1 MVPLA
6 FMLPLI
12 GAVVCLALDRFVAA
26 RLTGLGAAGVLFLC
40 AILMI
45 VARLQG
51 LPPTVFDQPW
61 LQWGDAAFRITL
73 VIDPLG
79 WLLALIAFIG
89 GALALLGAA
98 LAIPVDLRGFGRL
111 FAALIVI
118 PGIAAIG
125 ACSPALP
132 VLAFAPGVAGAAWFV
147 ALRSSGALP
156 GSDAPLVL
164 ALSGSAAALF
174 LLAGLLSDT
183 AGAASGSSILI
194 VAGILIY
201 GWTLCG
207 LPPAFGSL
215 AAAHQ
220 APAPLAIVAPFG
232 LPLIGIAAL
241 LRLLPDYLAL
251 LEEVHLVVLLA
262 IGILAFVLAAV
273 RALWTHSL
281 RQMAAAQF
289 SAQAALIVVC
299 AGCGNNAFV
308 QVAPALAVNALLS
321 TLGLGLSIAALERR
335 SGVDD
340 VTALTRHPDSA
351 LHVATAGLVAAASS
365 AAGIPGA
372 WGFWPRLWLFDA
384 LQRTAPWAVALLL
397 AGSSLLAL
405 AMLAPLVR
413 FWRAAA
419 SSRSQWQAHPG
430 DMLPAFV
437 GALLAL
443 MGAAPRAVWDVT
455 LAAIPE
461 QFALTTGMPRF
472 PALPGSIAVIIAALI
487 LIVAPAALRRVRQRR
502 PPPAEEC
509 LTAVLTPDTT
519 GTALYGLAWL
529 AAPAIRE
536 TVHAGLTR
544 VALLIRQGLAVLG
557 RRYYLAAIV
566 FALIV
571 VILVFA
577 AG

>member
-6 FMLPLI
+6 LMLPLI

-26 RLTGLGAAGVLFLC
+26 RLTGLGAAGTLFFS

-51 LPPTVFDQPW
+51 LPPTVSDYAW
-61 LQWGDAAFRITL
+61 LQWGDASFRITL
-73 VIDPLG
+73 VVDPLG

-89 GALALLGAA
+89 GALALLGSA
-98 LAIPVDLRGFGRL
+98 LAISPDLRGFGRL
-111 FAALIVI
+111 FAAMIVI

-125 ACSPALP
+125 ACSLALP
-132 VLAFAPGVAGAAWFV
+132 VLAFAPGVVGVAWFV

-164 ALSGSAAALF
+164 ALSGGMAALF
-174 LLAGLLSDT
+174 LLAGLLSDS

-201 GWTLCG
+201 VWTLCG

-220 APAPLAIVAPFG
+220 APAPLAVVAPFG

-251 LEEVHLVVLLA
+251 LEEAYLIALVA
-262 IGILAFVLAAV
+262 TGILAFVLAAA

-289 SAQAALIVVC
+289 SAQVALIIVC
-299 AGCGNNAFV
+299 AGCGNDAFMH
-308 QVAPALAVNALLS
+308 VAPALAINALLS

-335 SGVDD
+335 SGADD
-340 VTALTRHPDSA
+340 VTAHTRHPDSA
-351 LHVATAGLVAAASS
+351 LHVATTGLVVAASS

-372 WGFWPRLWLFDA
+372 WGFWGRLWLFDA
-384 LQRTAPWAVALLL
+384 LQRTAPWAVALVL

-413 FWRAAA
+413 FWHAAG
-419 SSRSQWQAHPG
+419 SSPLQWRAHPG
-430 DMLPAFV
+430 DILPAFV

-443 MGAAPRAVWDVT
+443 MGAAPRAVWDVA
-455 LAAIPE
+455 LATIPG

-472 PALPGSIAVIIAALI
+472 PALPGSIVAIIAALI
-487 LIVAPAALRRVRQRR
+487 LIAAPVALRRVRQRR
-502 PPPAEEC
+502 PPPAEER

-519 GTALYGLAWL
+519 GTVLYRLAWL
-529 AAPAIRE
+529 TAPATSE
-536 TVHAGLTR
+536 AMHARLART
-544 VALLIRQGLAVLG
+544 ALLIRQGLAVLD
-557 RRYYLAAIV
+557 RRYYLAAVV

>member
-26 RLTGLGAAGVLFLC
+26 RLTGLGAAGTLLFG

-51 LPPTVFDQPW
+51 LPSTVFDQPW
-61 LQWGDAAFRITL
+61 LQWGDASFRITL

-132 VLAFAPGVAGAAWFV
+132 VLAFAPGVVGIAWFV

-183 AGAASGSSILI
+183 AGAGSGSSILI

-201 GWTLCG
+201 VWTLCG

-220 APAPLAIVAPFG
+220 APAPLALVAPFG

-251 LEEVHLVVLLA
+251 WEEAYLTVLVA
-262 IGILAFVLAAV
+262 TGILAFVLAAT

-281 RQMAAAQF
+281 RQLAAAQF
-289 SAQAALIVVC
+289 SAQVALIIVC
-299 AGCGNNAFV
+299 AGCGNDAFMH
-308 QVAPALAVNALLS
+308 VAPALAINALLS

-335 SGVDD
+335 SGADD

-351 LHVATAGLVAAASS
+351 LHVATTGLVVAASS

-372 WGFWPRLWLFDA
+372 WGFWARLWLFDA
-384 LQRTAPWAVALLL
+384 LQRTAPWAVALVL

-419 SSRSQWQAHPG
+419 SSSSQWRAHPV
-430 DMLPAFV
+430 DTLPAFV

-443 MGAAPRAVWDVT
+443 MGAAPRAVWDVA
-455 LAAIPE
+455 LAAIPG
-461 QFALTTGMPRF
+461 QFASTTGMPRF
-472 PALPGSIAVIIAALI
+472 PALPGSTAVIIATLI
-487 LIVAPAALRRVRQRR
+487 LIVAPAALRRLRQRR
-502 PPPAEEC
+502 SPPAEES

-529 AAPAIRE
+529 AAPAIPE
-536 TVHAGLTR
+536 IVHVGLAR
-544 VALLIRQGLAVLG
+544 VALLIRQGVAVLG

-566 FALIV
+566 FSLIV

>member
-89 GALALLGAA
+89 GALALLGSA

-132 VLAFAPGVAGAAWFV
+132 VLAFAPGVVGIAWFV
-147 ALRSSGALP
+147 ALRSSSALP

-183 AGAASGSSILI
+183 AGAGSGSSILI

-201 GWTLCG
+201 VWTLCG

-220 APAPLAIVAPFG
+220 APAPLALVAPFG

-251 LEEVHLVVLLA
+251 WEEAYLTVLVA
-262 IGILAFVLAAV
+262 TGILAFVLAAT

-281 RQMAAAQF
+281 RQLAAAQF
-289 SAQAALIVVC
+289 SAQVALIIVC
-299 AGCGNNAFV
+299 AGCGNDAFMH
-308 QVAPALAVNALLS
+308 VAPAMAINALLS

-335 SGVDD
+335 SGADD

-372 WGFWPRLWLFDA
+372 WGFWARLWLFDA
-384 LQRTAPWAVALLL
+384 LQRTAPWAVALVL

-419 SSRSQWQAHPG
+419 SSSSQWRAHPV
-430 DMLPAFV
+430 DTLPAFV

-443 MGAAPRAVWDVT
+443 MGAAPRAVWDVA
-455 LAAIPE
+455 LAAIPG

-472 PALPGSIAVIIAALI
+472 PALPGSIVAIIAALI
-487 LIVAPAALRRVRQRR
+487 LIAVPIALRRVRQRR
-502 PPPAEEC
+502 PPPAEER

-519 GTALYGLAWL
+519 GTVLYGLAWL
-529 AAPAIRE
+529 AAPTTSE
-536 TVHAGLTR
+536 TMHARLART
-544 VALLIRQGLAVLG
+544 ALLIRQGLAVLG

>member
-1 MVPLA
+1 M
-6 FMLPLI
+6 
-12 GAVVCLALDRFVAA
+12 
-26 RLTGLGAAGVLFLC
+26 
-40 AILMI
+40 
-45 VARLQG
+45 
-51 LPPTVFDQPW
+51 
-61 LQWGDAAFRITL
+61 
-73 VIDPLG
+73 
-79 WLLALIAFIG
+79 
-89 GALALLGAA
+89 
-98 LAIPVDLRGFGRL
+98 

-125 ACSPALP
+125 ACSLALP
-132 VLAFAPGVAGAAWFV
+132 VLAFAPGVVGMAWFV

-183 AGAASGSSILI
+183 AGAGSGSSILI

-201 GWTLCG
+201 VWTLCG

-220 APAPLAIVAPFG
+220 APAPLALVAPFG

-251 LEEVHLVVLLA
+251 LEEAHLIVLVA
-262 IGILAFVLAAV
+262 IGILAFVLAAT

-281 RQMAAAQF
+281 RQLAAAQF
-289 SAQAALIVVC
+289 SAQVALIVVC
-299 AGCGNNAFV
+299 AGCGNDAFV
-308 QVAPALAVNALLS
+308 HVAPALAINALLS
-321 TLGLGLSIAALERR
+321 TLGVGLSIAALERR
-335 SGVDD
+335 SGADD

-461 QFALTTGMPRF
+461 QFASTTGMPRF
-472 PALPGSIAVIIAALI
+472 PALPGSTAVIIATLI
-487 LIVAPAALRRVRQRR
+487 LIVAPAALRRLRQRR
-502 PPPAEEC
+502 SPPAEES

>member
-40 AILMI
+40 TILMI

-51 LPPTVFDQPW
+51 LPSTVFDQTW
-61 LQWGDAAFRITL
+61 LQWGDASFRTTL

-89 GALALLGAA
+89 GALALLGSA
-98 LAIPVDLRGFGRL
+98 LAIPPDLRGFGRM

-125 ACSPALP
+125 ACSLALP
-132 VLAFAPGVAGAAWFV
+132 VLAFAPGVVGMAWFV

-201 GWTLCG
+201 VWTLCG

-220 APAPLAIVAPFG
+220 APAPLALVAPFG

-251 LEEVHLVVLLA
+251 LEEAHLIVLVA
-262 IGILAFVLAAV
+262 IGILAFVLAAT

-281 RQMAAAQF
+281 RQLAAAQF
-289 SAQAALIVVC
+289 SAQVALIVVC
-299 AGCGNNAFV
+299 AGCGNDAFV
-308 QVAPALAVNALLS
+308 HVAPALAINALLS
-321 TLGLGLSIAALERR
+321 TLGVGLSIAALERR
-335 SGVDD
+335 SGADD

-437 GALLAL
+437 GAALAL

-455 LAAIPE
+455 LASIPE

-487 LIVAPAALRRVRQRR
+487 LIVAPAALRRLRQRR
-502 PPPAEEC
+502 SPPAEEC

-529 AAPAIRE
+529 AAPAIPE
-536 TVHAGLTR
+536 IVHVGLAR

>member
-1 MVPLA
+1 
-6 FMLPLI
+6 MLPLI

-26 RLTGLGAAGVLFLC
+26 RLTGLGAVGVLFLC

-89 GALALLGAA
+89 GALALLGSA

-132 VLAFAPGVAGAAWFV
+132 VLAFAPGVVGIAWFV

-201 GWTLCG
+201 VWTLCG

-220 APAPLAIVAPFG
+220 APAPLALVAPFG

-251 LEEVHLVVLLA
+251 LEEAHLIVLVA
-262 IGILAFVLAAV
+262 IGILAFVLAAT
-273 RALWTHSL
+273 RTLWTHSL
-281 RQMAAAQF
+281 RQLAAAQF
-289 SAQAALIVVC
+289 SAQVALIVVC
-299 AGCGNNAFV
+299 AGCGNDAFV
-308 QVAPALAVNALLS
+308 HVAPAMAINALLS
-321 TLGLGLSIAALERR
+321 TLGVGLSIAALERR
-335 SGVDD
+335 SGADD

-384 LQRTAPWAVALLL
+384 IQRTAPWAVALLL

-405 AMLAPLVR
+405 AMLVPLVR

-443 MGAAPRAVWDVT
+443 MGAAPRAVWNVA
-455 LAAIPE
+455 LAAIPG
-461 QFALTTGMPRF
+461 QFASTTGMPRF
-472 PALPGSIAVIIAALI
+472 PALPGSTAVIIATLI
-487 LIVAPAALRRVRQRR
+487 LIVAPAALRRLRQRR
-502 PPPAEEC
+502 SPPAEES

-529 AAPAIRE
+529 AAPAIPE
-536 TVHAGLTR
+536 IVHVGLAR
-544 VALLIRQGLAVLG
+544 VALLIRQGVAVLG

-566 FALIV
+566 LSLIV

>member
-61 LQWGDAAFRITL
+61 LQWGDASFRITL

-89 GALALLGAA
+89 GALALLGSA

-132 VLAFAPGVAGAAWFV
+132 VLAFAPGVVGIAWFV

-183 AGAASGSSILI
+183 AGAGSGSSILI

-201 GWTLCG
+201 VWTLCG

-220 APAPLAIVAPFG
+220 APAPLALVAPFG

-251 LEEVHLVVLLA
+251 LEEAYLTVLVA
-262 IGILAFVLAAV
+262 TGILAFVLAAT

-281 RQMAAAQF
+281 RQLAAAQF
-289 SAQAALIVVC
+289 SAQVALIIVC
-299 AGCGNNAFV
+299 AGCGNDAFMH
-308 QVAPALAVNALLS
+308 VAPALAINALLS

-335 SGVDD
+335 SGADD
-340 VTALTRHPDSA
+340 VTAHTRHPDSA
-351 LHVATAGLVAAASS
+351 LHVATTGLVVAASS

-372 WGFWPRLWLFDA
+372 WGFWARLWLFDA
-384 LQRTAPWAVALLL
+384 LQRTAPWAVALVL

-461 QFALTTGMPRF
+461 QFASTTGMPRF
-472 PALPGSIAVIIAALI
+472 PALPGSTAVIIATLI
-487 LIVAPAALRRVRQRR
+487 LIVAPAALRRLRQRR
-502 PPPAEEC
+502 SPPAEES

>member
-51 LPPTVFDQPW
+51 LPSTVFDQTW
-61 LQWGDAAFRITL
+61 LQWGDASFRITL

-89 GALALLGAA
+89 GALALLGSA
-98 LAIPVDLRGFGRL
+98 LAIPPDLRGFGRL

-118 PGIAAIG
+118 PGMAAIG
-125 ACSPALP
+125 ACSLALP
-132 VLAFAPGVAGAAWFV
+132 MLAFAPGIVGVAWFI

-164 ALSGSAAALF
+164 ALSGSVAALF
-174 LLAGLLSDT
+174 LLAGLLSDS
-183 AGAASGSSILI
+183 ASAASGSSIPI

-201 GWTLCG
+201 VWTLCG

-220 APAPLAIVAPFG
+220 APAPLAVLAPFG
-232 LPLIGIAAL
+232 LPLIGIVAL

-251 LEEVHLVVLLA
+251 WEEAYLTVLVA
-262 IGILAFVLAAV
+262 TGILAFVLAAA

-281 RQMAAAQF
+281 RQVAAAQF

-299 AGCGNNAFV
+299 AGCGNDAFL
-308 QVAPALAVNALLS
+308 QVAPALTVNALIS

-340 VTALTRHPDSA
+340 VTTLTRHPDST
-351 LHVATAGLVAAASS
+351 LHISTIGLVVAASS
-365 AAGIPGA
+365 VTGIPGA
-372 WGFWPRLWLFDA
+372 WGFWGRLWLFDA
-384 LQRTAPWAVALLL
+384 VQRSAPWAVALLL

-413 FWRAAA
+413 FWHAAGSSPFQWRA
-419 SSRSQWQAHPG
+419 RLV

-437 GALLAL
+437 GALLVL
-443 MGAAPRAVWDVT
+443 MGAAPRAVWDVA
-455 LAAIPE
+455 LAMIPG
-461 QFALTTGMPRF
+461 QFASTTGMPRF
-472 PALPGSIAVIIAALI
+472 PALSGSIAAIIAALI
-487 LIVAPAALRRVRQRR
+487 LIATPVALRRVRQRR
-502 PPPAEEC
+502 PLLAEER

-519 GTALYGLAWL
+519 GTALYGLVWL
-529 AAPAIRE
+529 AAPVISEAM
-536 TVHAGLTR
+536 HARLART
-544 VALLIRQGLAVLG
+544 ALLIRRGLAVLG
-557 RRYYLAAIV
+557 RRYYLAAVV